1 MTNKRAILFDLDG
14 TLVDSI
20 DCYEDALRQAL
31 QEIGV
36 GQFSHQDFLESY
48 HLGQHLDH
56 LLQKF
61 ERTDV
66 DKAAVRARR
75 DTIYLA
81 QLRDR
86 IAWITGAKELLEA
99 CQDRYTLGLIT
110 GSWNSYVNAID
121 ERLQVREYFST
132 IVTCD
137 DMGRFQKPHPHGIL
151 LACSQLNIEPHEAV
165 YIGDQQFDI
174 DAARAAGMEAHAV
187 QGPLSPPKFMQAQY
201 VHVNLHCLQDHLANL
216 NEASN

>member
-1 MTNKRAILFDLDG
+1 MSGTRAILFDLDG

-31 QEIGV
+31 AEIGV

-81 QLRDR
+81 HLRDR
-86 IAWITGAKELLEA
+86 IAWIAGAKELLEA

-121 ERLQVREYFST
+121 ERLQVRDYFAS

-137 DMGRFQKPHPHGIL
+137 DMGKFQKPHPHGIL
-151 LACSQLNIEPHEAV
+151 LACSQLHIEPHEAV

-187 QGPLSPPKFMQAQY
+187 RGPLSPPDFASAHH
-201 VHVNLHCLQDHLANL
+201 VHQNLASLRSHLQTLTRF
-216 NEASN
+216 